1 MLLPKRRSISVRFPD
16 QPALPI
22 AAGIP
27 LLWSNLWLA
36 FEHPAAVLPDVT
48 GVMIYPV
55 GWFLKAFFDFAE
67 R

>member
-1 MLLPKRRSISVRFPD
+1 VWFSL

-27 LLWSNLWLA
+27 LLAVNLWLA
-36 FEHPAAVLPDVT
+36 FEHSAALLLDVT
-48 GVMIYPV
+48 GVMIFPV
-55 GWFLKAFFDFAE
+55 GWFLKAFFDFAG

>member
-1 MLLPKRRSISVRFPD
+1 MFPPKRRSISVRFPD

-27 LLWSNLWLA
+27 PWINLWLA
-36 FEHPAAVLPDVT
+36 FEHPAALLLEVT
-48 GVMIYPV
+48 AVMIFPV